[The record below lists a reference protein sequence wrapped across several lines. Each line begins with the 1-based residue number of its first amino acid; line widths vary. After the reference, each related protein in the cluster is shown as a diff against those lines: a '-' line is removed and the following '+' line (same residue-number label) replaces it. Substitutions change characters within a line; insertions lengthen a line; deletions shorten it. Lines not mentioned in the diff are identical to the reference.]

1 MASFSFIKLQ
11 FHQKT
16 IFFKDRVNDSEINL
30 FHLQTNGR
38 EIKIK
43 AGISFKQNRFNLSVP
58 ALCFAIKLNNIEFS
72 AVDIDMQ

>member
-16 IFFKDRVNDSEINL
+16 FFFKDRVNDSGINL

-58 ALCFAIKLNNIEFS
+58 ELCFAIKLKNIEFS